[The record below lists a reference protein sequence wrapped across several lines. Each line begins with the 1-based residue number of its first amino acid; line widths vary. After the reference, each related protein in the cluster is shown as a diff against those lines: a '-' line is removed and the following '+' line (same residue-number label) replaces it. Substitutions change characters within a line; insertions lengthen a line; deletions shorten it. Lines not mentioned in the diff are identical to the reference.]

1 MKHRLIFLLLLGA
14 LLAGCTPQATHPGV
28 TTSPTAPTV
37 QTVPTEP
44 EEEVP
49 NTLLDTAKPVDEAA
63 GLLYVPNGHVES
75 MALPQMQLFGNALLL
90 HEYQPGSDGGIMVLR
105 LIRLEDGALM
115 AEASLSAAGGCAV
128 RAGNDTVALY
138 DSDLGQVTILD
149 SKLSVIKTYD
159 LPYEGN
165 LWYPDPALR
174 SMYIFLDNQGLLSL
188 DLETGAER
196 WIITQSAAL
205 SVKNADAAY
214 LIFEYT
220 NRTDLRTHQKYLD
233 LSTGSLEDIPFT
245 GPVSAAYRKGDTWLI
260 RPLGFDS
267 TYTLVLSNAAGTFR
281 GTQTSILT
289 GRGHLLLPREDYRS
303 FWLYGAD
310 GTFVSRCDL
319 ADMPYATAGADFIWS
334 DAWNGYFFTDTWDNT
349 AHLMF
354 WDIHSSQEGSNL
366 EITPPKTQIP
376 PAQTVDPAFY
386 QQAEALSRQYGVN
399 IRIAEQ
405 CLLNYTHYDAVAL
418 NDDHSIKNAL
428 ATLERCLSRY
438 PDGMLAQLTFGNSA
452 TLQIDLVGG
461 LRAKEGALTHPA
473 LANGFVQ
480 ETGCGY
486 LLVLDAFSI
495 SEATIY
501 HELSH
506 VIDKRLE
513 WHATIYPDAAFREET
528 WLALQPE
535 GFRFAYSYTDMPADI
550 LAFGDS
556 GYFIR
561 DYAMTYPTE
570 DRATLMAAAMTRD
583 ERFESSAPMQAKMR
597 FYAQCIRAAFQTEG
611 WPETTAWER
620 P

>member
-1 MKHRLIFLLLLGA
+1 MKLRLLSLLLLGV
-14 LLAGCTPQATHPGV
+14 LLAGCTPQVTQPGV
-28 TTSPTAPTV
+28 TTSPTAPTA

-44 EEEVP
+44 GEVP
-49 NTLLDTAKPVDEAA
+49 DTLLDTAKPVGQAA

-75 MALPQMQLFGNALLL
+75 MAVPRMQLFGNALLL
-90 HEYQPGSDGGIMVLR
+90 HEYQPGSDAGTMVLR

-115 AEASLSAAGGCAV
+115 AEASLPTGGGCAV

-174 SMYIFLDNQGLLSL
+174 SMYIFVADQGLLSL

-233 LSTGSLEDIPFT
+233 LATGSLEDIPFT
-245 GPVSAAYRKGDTWLI
+245 GPVSAAYRTGDTWLI
-260 RPLGFDS
+260 RPLGFDG

-319 ADMPYATAGADFIWS
+319 ADMPYATAGADFVWS

-354 WDIHSSQEGSNL
+354 WDIHSSQEGSDL
-366 EITPPKTQIP
+366 EITPPETQIP

-418 NDDHSIKNAL
+418 NDDHSIQNAL

-438 PDGMLAQLTFGNSA
+438 PDGMLAQLTFGNGA
-452 TLQIDLVGG
+452 ALQIDLVGG
-461 LRAKEGALTHPA
+461 LRAKKGVDSHPA

-495 SEATIY
+495 NETTIY
-501 HELSH
+501 HELCH

-513 WHATIYPDAAFREET
+513 WHATIYPDAAF
-528 WLALQPE
+528 
-535 GFRFAYSYTDMPADI
+535 S
-550 LAFGDS
+550 
-556 GYFIR
+556 
-561 DYAMTYPTE
+561 E
-570 DRATLMAAAMTRD
+570 DAWQIGRAHV
-583 ERFESSAPMQAKMR
+583 
-597 FYAQCIRAAFQTEG
+597 
-611 WPETTAWER
+611 
-620 P
+620 